1 MSPRR
6 PAGPSGRSERGV
18 LLPLLALALAGGA
31 AWFVAAQAGPGTP
44 APGDRTGARAPLL
57 EARRALV
64 AHAAAY
70 PETYGPLGAGPGH
83 LVCPDTDTPLGVWTS
98 GSASRPVADFA
109 GDGPNPP
116 CGGAPLA
123 VGRLPRH
130 VSLGAS
136 RRAFH
141 HEPGQRLVY
150 GVSTGYV
157 NNPSGAAVHRAPDV
171 RASRDDVVAVIVDP
185 GGAALPGPTLA
196 GARDPHELL
205 ALVRAAISRESGAAA
220 ARALPHAFVTRGD
233 LLDAAER
240 RVAAWFVATATR
252 AARRRAGTS
261 LARASAHDLATGPVD
276 RSADGL
282 AEGSVDGF
290 VTWPEPTCSRRRRDR
305 VPALGRRRVGRGLRR
320 ARRDDREH
328 AARAPLVRARGVG
341 CRPRGAPPPGLPRRA
356 KASCRLA
363 VARGPRRP
371 TRRHAGSAPAVRG
384 DDRRRAGADGRAGR
398 ARHVRSTRR
407 EAWSSVSVASRP
419 GATAR
424 GGARRRA
431 DGVHRSSRAR
441 DRARRPR
448 HARAARAARA
458 PRRAPRAPPPRR
470 EPRSPRGGASRA
482 SSGTS
487 SRAACCPVRC
497 RAMTPST
504 PVSVEEGTSSRPCRR
519 GSGHVP
525 AAVLGVAGP
534 LDVNGALLDGWGRPL
549 RYERHPGQR

>member
-6 PAGPSGRSERGV
+6 PAGPGGRSERGV

-31 AWFVAAQAGPGTP
+31 AWFVAVQTGPGTP
-44 APGDRTGARAPLL
+44 EPGARTGARAPLL

-83 LVCPDTDTPLGVWTS
+83 LVCPDTDTPLGVRTS

-261 LARASAHDLATGPVD
+261 FAPAHDLATSSADSFVDGSVNDLAGGP
-276 RSADGL
+276 ADGL
-282 AEGSVDGF
+282 AA
-290 VTWPEPTCSRRRRDR
+290 WPEATCSAD
-305 VPALGRRRVGRGLRR
+305 AATASLRWVADESGAACVAPVETIENTPR
-320 ARRDDREH
+320 ARHWFVREGWVADLEVRRHPDCRD
-328 AARAPLVRARGVG
+328 G
-341 CRPRGAPPPGLPRRA
+341 

-363 VARGPRRP
+363 VAR
-371 TRRHAGSAPAVRG
+371 A
-384 DDRRRAGADGRAGR
+384 RAGR
-398 ARHVRSTRR
+398 RDGTPGPRPPSEATIVVELVPTDARDAPDTS
-407 EAWSSVSVASRP
+407 ARP
-419 GATAR
+419 A
-424 GGARRRA
+424 ARR
-431 DGVHRSSRAR
+431 G
-441 DRARRPR
+441 RR
-448 HARAARAARA
+448 
-458 PRRAPRAPPPRR
+458 
-470 EPRSPRGGASRA
+470 
-482 SSGTS
+482 
-487 SRAACCPVRC
+487 
-497 RAMTPST
+497 
-504 PVSVEEGTSSRPCRR
+504 
-519 GSGHVP
+519 
-525 AAVLGVAGP
+525 
-534 LDVNGALLDGWGRPL
+534 
-549 RYERHPGQR
+549 